1 MSFKKIS
8 GTEYEIVLQGR
19 TKSIFV
25 PFAKTQKLFIVFIQ
39 NGGIIDEEGRI
50 QTDIIT
56 LIDSFKDVAD
66 LLLTE
71 HDEEGH
77 VVKEGN
83 CSNLDSADVISLFQL
98 ASEVL
103 QSFILELTAM
113 QKPQETPNQPNEEE
127 NVKDKKTTKKA

>member
-25 PFAKTQKLFIVFIQ
+25 PFAKTQKLFKVFIQ
-39 NGGIIDEEGRI
+39 NGGILDEEGRI

-71 HDEEGH
+71 HDENGH

-83 CSNLDSADVISLFQL
+83 CANLDSADVIALFQL

-103 QSFILELTAM
+103 GNFIGELTAM
-113 QKPQETPNQPNEEE
+113 QKTPEIPNQPNVEE
-127 NVKDKKTTKKA
+127 NATA